1 MPHIRAGA
9 VIYANNYERLS
20 SFYEDVA
27 GLDVRETDETST
39 ILESE
44 TFQLVILQV
53 PSHIAT
59 SIKIGEPTIR
69 REGTPIKLVF
79 YVGSISNTRE
89 KVMALGGEL
98 NAKEKEWEFDKHRV
112 CDGNDPEGNIFQI
125 RAQAL

>member
-9 VIYANNYERLS
+9 VIYANNYERLA

-39 ILESE
+39 ILGSE

-53 PSHIAT
+53 PSHIAA
-59 SIKIGEPTIR
+59 SVEIGVPPIR

-79 YVGSISNTRE
+79 YVDSISNTRE

-98 NAKEKEWEFDKHRV
+98 NANEKEWVFETHRV
-112 CDGNDPEGNIFQI
+112 CDGHDPEGNIFQI

>member
-53 PSHIAT
+53 PRHIAT
-59 SIKIGEPTIR
+59 SIKIGEPMIR

-98 NAKEKEWEFDKHRV
+98 NAKEKEWGFDKHRV
-112 CDGNDPEGNIFQI
+112 CDGHDPEGNIFQI